1 MTVETREQFESRIS
15 NSSMVE
21 ALKEFFLEH
30 GPHDGY
36 CMDEQSCEY
45 RELEG
50 NFTFSKDSVVYR
62 DGAFTYIFD
71 PETRSVV
78 TILEGEVHTTCISE
92 QSFEE
97 YIRESR

>member
-1 MTVETREQFESRIS
+1 MTVETREQFESRIR
-15 NSSMVE
+15 NSRMVDT
-21 ALKEFFLEH
+21 LKEFFLEY

-50 NFTFSKDSVVYR
+50 NFVFSKDSVVYK

-71 PETRSVV
+71 PETKSVA
-78 TILEGEVHTTCISE
+78 TILEGEVHTACISE